1 MLRCST
7 ENVSGK
13 SNFETPILT
22 SEGKIIFSIEGE
34 IIVLKE
40 IDKIIFVTV
49 RNIVVVRE
57 RAEAH

>member
-22 SEGKIIFSIEGE
+22 SEGKTIFSIEGG
-34 IIVLKE
+34 IIVMKE
-40 IDKIIFVTV
+40 IDIMIFATV
-49 RNIVVVRE
+49 RKIVVVRE
-57 RAEAH
+57 RA